1 MKDLSDPYGRRTIDW
16 SQLYLFRHRKFDMKV
31 SIPSQ
36 TIDAAIGT
44 AIETR
49 QLLDEDKSLNLIA
62 RAVSA
67 YLASDAPD
75 QVGLQHCFD
84 LLDSYVASEANLFI
98 AIEKADADNEVF
110 CNERHVAMDDA
121 ITRERESLL
130 VARDQLEYAKSEKT
144 LKEACEEVSKQVNA
158 LPTKHQSETKIEII
172 SSNQDDLKRQ
182 QEVLDKYAESVGKAV
197 LGTLS
202 LSKVFDDQV
211 KAAEALEKANSVVT
225 DAQTSLANEQTKH
238 AEKVAAAQTKLNEV
252 YAEYL
257 DAFNSGDFKSALSLQ
272 KQVITANNQLGA
284 TEADIAEVTKAQ
296 TALGAATSAASKAQS
311 EQITFL
317 ARLQKQADLAVGF
330 AERIGKLTKANL
342 SQEALDQIIAAGA
355 TTGTA
360 IADELLAGG
369 SVAIDKTNELFALIG
384 ETGKTVGKEVASKFY
399 SVGEL
404 MGMDFMKALIKE
416 ADKAKLFADRVRQLA
431 EAGLSKEALAQVLAA
446 GADAGTAI
454 ADYLLVAGSDRITST
469 NDILSAL
476 QTTADQLGELLGSK
490 FYQAGVDLAQ
500 QIVDGLTSKLA
511 EVKKLLKDISTVEGA
526 KKLFETVKGNV
537 NTIAATTTA
546 TTGTG
551 AVKVG
556 GEMKAVTEGRLT
568 LEQAQ
573 ALMAR
578 RYGAMPMLAT
588 GGIVSKPTVAM
599 IGESGAEAVIPL
611 SKLGS
616 LGGGTSINLTV
627 NAGMGANGASI
638 GQEIVDQLV
647 RWERRNGRVPIT
659 TGS

>member
-1 MKDLSDPYGRRTIDW
+1 LDYVNNALTKATDELNRQKDAMRDYQKS
-16 SQLYLFRHRKFDMKV
+16 V
-31 SIPSQ
+31 S
-36 TIDAAIGT
+36 
-44 AIETR
+44 
-49 QLLDEDKSLNLIA
+49 
-62 RAVSA
+62 
-67 YLASDAPD
+67 
-75 QVGLQHCFD
+75 
-84 LLDSYVASEANLFI
+84 
-98 AIEKADADNEVF
+98 
-110 CNERHVAMDDA
+110 DA
-121 ITRERESLL
+121 ITGQVSLSGIFAN
-130 VARDQLEYAKSEKT
+130 VTEAIKT
-144 LKEACEEVSKQVNA
+144 Q
-158 LPTKHQSETKIEII
+158 T
-172 SSNQDDLKRQ
+172 DDLKRQ
-182 QEVLDKYAESVGKAV
+182 QEVLDKYAESVGKAI

-202 LSKVFDDQV
+202 LSKVFDDQT
-211 KAAEALEKANSVVT
+211 KAAEGLEKANSVVA
-225 DAQTSLANEQTKH
+225 DAQTTLANEQTKH
-238 AEKVAAAQTKLNEV
+238 AEKVAAAQNKLNEV

-257 DAFNSGDFKSALSLQ
+257 DAFNNGDFKSALSLQ
-272 KQVITANNQLGA
+272 KQVIIANNQLGD
-284 TEADIAEVTKAQ
+284 TEADISEVTKAQ

-342 SQEALDQIIAAGA
+342 SQDALDQIIAAGA
-355 TTGTA
+355 TTGTQ

-369 SVAIDKTNELFALIG
+369 SVAIDKTNELFSLIG
-384 ETGKTVGKEVASKFY
+384 ETGKKVGVEVASKFY

-500 QIVDGLTSKLA
+500 QIVNGLTSKLA
-511 EVKKLLKDISTVEGA
+511 EVTKLLKDISTVEGA
-526 KKLFETVKGNV
+526 KNLFATVKGEV
-537 NTIAATTTA
+537 NTIAATTTVA
-546 TTGTG
+546 GG
-551 AVKVG
+551 GSDKVAG
-556 GEMKAVTEGRLT
+556 SAEMAAARAGFLSYD
-568 LEQAQ
+568 QAQ
-573 ALMAR
+573 ALEQR
-578 RYGAMPMLAT
+578 RQRSIPQFAT
-588 GGIVSKPTVAM
+588 GGIVSKPTIAM

-616 LGGGTSINLTV
+616 LGGGTSISLTV